1 MILAVLVD
9 RDPVM
14 RLVAAAVTAL
24 RHDGVVATH
33 VPDLPSLDATLRAVT
48 PDLVVTDLT
57 VTGRGPH
64 DALSAVRAA
73 WPGPLAALTGDDS
86 PAAHSACVQL
96 GAAHWLKPLTPRE
109 IADAVRAVNDRQPKV
124 HP

>member
-14 RLVAAAVTAL
+14 RHVARAVTEVG
-24 RHDGVVATH
+24 DGVVATH